1 MASVVITGSSKGIG
15 FGLGKAFLAS
25 GHQVVF
31 CGSNAASTQQAREKL
46 SAQSPQHLHHAHF
59 VTCNTTSEEQVQSL
73 WDYAK
78 NAFSNVD
85 IWVNNAGLARTGW
98 RILDIPATE
107 IQRMLDTNLQG
118 TINGCR
124 VAASGMT
131 DQGFGKIFNMLGGGS
146 DGEYF
151 PGMGIYGT
159 TKRGLDYFTN
169 ALAKEL
175 HGSGVIVGKI
185 RPGMVVTEAI
195 VREARENPDTFA
207 RSRKFMNNLVDQVD
221 TVAPFLAQ
229 RILATQ
235 KSGQK
240 IAWLNGGKIAGRML
254 AGLIRKRPDQFL
266 QHGL

>member
-1 MASVVITGSSKGIG
+1 MATVVITGSSKGIG
-15 FGLGKAFLAS
+15 FGLGKAFLES

-31 CGSNAASTQQAREKL
+31 CGSSEDSTENARAKL
-46 SAQSPQHLHHAHF
+46 SEQSPQLLDQARF
-59 VTCNTTSEEQVQSL
+59 FTCNTTSEDQVQAL
-73 WDYAK
+73 WELASS
-78 NAFSNVD
+78 AFSRVD

-98 RILDIPATE
+98 SILDIPANE
-107 IQRMLDTNLQG
+107 IQRMLDINLRG

-124 VAASGMT
+124 TAARGMQ
-131 DQGFGKIFNMLGGGS
+131 DQGSGKIFNMLGGGS

-175 HGSGVIVGKI
+175 QASGIIVGKI

-195 VREARENPDTFA
+195 VREARENPETFA

-221 TVAPFLAQ
+221 TVAPFLVQ
-229 RILATQ
+229 RILDTQ

-254 AGLIRKRPDQFL
+254 AGLFRKRPDQFL